1 MDYNSTRERLAMPEY
16 GRLVQDMVHHA
27 LTIADRNER
36 QTYAKAIITVMAGVN
51 PGMKNVP
58 DFRRKLWDH
67 LAFMANYQLDIDYPF
82 PITHYNEEKEKPHL
96 AYPGHEIKW
105 RHYGHLIEEA
115 VKSLTE
121 MPDTAQRRQLLRQVG
136 TRMKRS
142 LAEWKGDGV
151 EDAKVARDIA
161 AYTEGALAPDFSRP
175 GMRLMEIREQRNKK
189 GKKGN
194 NH

>member
-27 LTIADRNER
+27 LTIADKNER

-96 AYPGHEIKW
+96 TYPGHEIKW

-121 MPDTAQRRQLLRQVG
+121 MPDTAQRRQLLRQMG
-136 TRMKRS
+136 TRMKCR

>member
-27 LTIADRNER
+27 LTIADKNER

-96 AYPGHEIKW
+96 TYPGHEIKC

-115 VKSLTE
+115 VKSLPE
-121 MPDTAQRRQLLRQVG
+121 MPDTAQRRPLVRQAR
-136 TRMKRS
+136 TSKKRS
-142 LAEWKGDGV
+142 LAEWQGDGAAN
-151 EDAKVARDIA
+151 AKGPRATP
-161 AYTEGALAPDFSRP
+161 AYTE
-175 GMRLMEIREQRNKK
+175 
-189 GKKGN
+189 
-194 NH
+194 

>member
-36 QTYAKAIITVMAGVN
+36 QNYAKAIITVMAGVN

-96 AYPGHEIKW
+96 SYPGHEIKW
-105 RHYGHLIEEA
+105 RHYGHLIEDA
-115 VKSLTE
+115 VKSLSE

>member
-27 LTIADRNER
+27 LTIADKNER
-36 QTYAKAIITVMAGVN
+36 QSYAKAIITVMAGVN

-96 AYPGHEIKW
+96 TYPGHEIKW

-115 VKSLTE
+115 VKSLPE
-121 MPDTAQRRQLLRQVG
+121 MPDTAQRRQLVRQVG

-151 EDAKVARDIA
+151 EDAKVSRDIA
-161 AYTEGALAPDFSRP
+161 AYTEGTLAPDFSRP

>member
-16 GRLVQDMVHHA
+16 GRLVQDMGHHA
-27 LTIADRNER
+27 LTIGDKSER
-36 QTYAKAIITVMAGVN
+36 QTYAKAIITAMAGVN

-96 AYPGHEIKW
+96 SYPGHEIKW

-115 VKSLTE
+115 VKSLPE

>member
-36 QTYAKAIITVMAGVN
+36 QNYAKAIITVMAGVN

-96 AYPGHEIKW
+96 TYPGHEIKW

-189 GKKGN
+189 GRKGN

>member
-1 MDYNSTRERLAMPEY
+1 M
-16 GRLVQDMVHHA
+16 
-27 LTIADRNER
+27 
-36 QTYAKAIITVMAGVN
+36 
-51 PGMKNVP
+51 
-58 DFRRKLWDH
+58 
-67 LAFMANYQLDIDYPF
+67 
-82 PITHYNEEKEKPHL
+82 
-96 AYPGHEIKW
+96 
-105 RHYGHLIEEA
+105 
-115 VKSLTE
+115 KSLPE

-161 AYTEGALAPDFSRP
+161 AYTEGALAPDCSRP

>member
-27 LTIADRNER
+27 LTIADKNER
-36 QTYAKAIITVMAGVN
+36 QNYAKAIITVMAGVN

-96 AYPGHEIKW
+96 TYPGHEIKW